1 MMMNNPLMNNPM
13 MQMMAMLRNGMNPQQ
28 LLMQMAQNN
37 PQARQVVQM
46 MQGKSTEE
54 LRKMADN
61 IAAERGTTV
70 EDVARQLGITIPS
83 NR

>member
-1 MMMNNPLMNNPM
+1 MMMNNPLLNNPM

-46 MQGKSTEE
+46 MQGKSPEE
-54 LRKMADN
+54 LRQMANN

>member
-1 MMMNNPLMNNPM
+1 MMTSNPLVSLMGLVRNGGNP
-13 MQMMAMLRNGMNPQQ
+13 QAMLN
-28 LLMQMAQNN
+28 QMAQSD
-37 PQARQVVQM
+37 PQVRKVLQM
-46 MQGKSTEE
+46 MQGKSPAE
-54 LRKMADN
+54 LRRIADN

>member
-1 MMMNNPLMNNPM
+1 MMMINPM
-13 MQMMAMLRNGMNPQQ
+13 LQMVGMLRNGKNPQQ

-37 PQARQVVQM
+37 PQVRQVMQM
-46 MQGKSTEE
+46 MQGKSPAE
-54 LRKMADN
+54 LRQMADN

-70 EDVARQLGITIPS
+70 EDVARQLGIMIPS

>member
-1 MMMNNPLMNNPM
+1 MMTINPM
-13 MQMMAMLRNGMNPQQ
+13 LQMVGMLRSGKDPRQF
-28 LLMQMAQNN
+28 LMQMAQNN
-37 PQARQVVQM
+37 PQVRQVMQM
-46 MQGKSTEE
+46 MNGKSPEE

-70 EDVARQLGITIPS
+70 EDVARQLGIMIPS

>member
-1 MMMNNPLMNNPM
+1 MMNNPM
-13 MQMMAMLRNGMNPQQ
+13 MQLASMLRGGKNPQQ
-28 LLMQMAQNN
+28 FLMQMAQNN
-37 PQARQVVQM
+37 PQVRQVMQM
-46 MQGKSTEE
+46 MQGKSPAE